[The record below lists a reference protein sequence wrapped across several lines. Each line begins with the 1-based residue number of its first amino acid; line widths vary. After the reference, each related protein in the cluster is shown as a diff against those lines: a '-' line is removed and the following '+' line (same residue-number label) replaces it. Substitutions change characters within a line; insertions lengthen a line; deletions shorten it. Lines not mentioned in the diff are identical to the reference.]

1 MVQAIEGQ
9 PLKAVNIPWIP
20 EVDPD
25 EVINTVELVAPF
37 IPETFKPNYYNIF
50 PIA

>member
-1 MVQAIEGQ
+1 MQAIEGQ

-25 EVINTVELVAPF
+25 EVINTLGGKCKLK
-37 IPETFKPNYYNIF
+37 IRNLI
-50 PIA
+50 I